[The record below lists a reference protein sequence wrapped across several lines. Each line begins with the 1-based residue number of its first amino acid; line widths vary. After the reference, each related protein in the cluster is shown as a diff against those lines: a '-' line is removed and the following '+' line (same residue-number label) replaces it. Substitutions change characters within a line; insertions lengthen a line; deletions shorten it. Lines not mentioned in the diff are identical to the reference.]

1 MSTLDRDATAVVAAP
16 AKGAAVRTHP
26 GLRSVVRVAVT
37 LAAAAIAVA
46 LGFFAW
52 RAYMGTP
59 WTRDGTVRAYVV
71 SIAPQVAG
79 QIVELPVGDNAFVH
93 KGDLLMQIDP
103 ASYALAVRQ
112 AQASV
117 QQAKALAQNADAEWA
132 RRQKLNDLAVTLEE
146 QQTYASKSLSALA
159 QYQHALADLD
169 TARLNLKRT
178 RIVSPV
184 NGYVTNLETQVG
196 DYANVGQ
203 ARLALINADSFWVD
217 AYFEETF
224 LSQIRDGDAAKVKLM
239 GYPEVL
245 RGRVQSLARG
255 ISVANAAQ
263 SASGLAEVNPVFTFV
278 RLAQRVPVRI
288 HLEAVPADLRL
299 VAGMTATVTIVP
311 GARAAAA
318 AGPADATPRVAA
330 TGANGPAAVAPAGA
344 ASAATPPSS
353 GGPAL
358 PELADAGAAA
368 ILPPLPVALRAGRGA
383 AGGASGPAATAP
395 ALQNSGPAKAP
406 TPAPAGRRRRRPRA
420 PPGGA
425 NRRGHGPGHPDPF
438 RRSLRPHARPRAA
451 HRVPAAKARAR
462 DAPPSRPT
470 LLRATMKR
478 AGKTKGRGLLFVE
491 DLSAGRVDNLKSRSA
506 GRVDERAVVDDLL
519 RSKILAVI
527 HVVTD
532 QTPRASH
539 DERLSGKTVSPGF
552 RHLRIHSIIAYCS
565 SIAIS
570 SVRIELKGKVPTYP
584 KADDCRRLVV
594 LDNNKCGRSHVAADV
609 VAELKS

>member
-203 ARLALINADSFWVD
+203 ARLALINTDSFWVD

-245 RGRVQSLARG
+245 RGQVQSLARG

-288 HLEAVPADLRL
+288 RLEAVPSDVRL
-299 VAGMTATVTIVP
+299 VVGMTATVTIVP
-311 GARAAAA
+311 GDRAAAA

-330 TGANGPAAVAPAGA
+330 TGADGPAAVAPAGA
-344 ASAATPPSS
+344 ASAAPPPVSAS
-353 GGPAL
+353 PAL
-358 PELADAGAAA
+358 PPIADAGAAA
-368 ILPPLPVALRAGRGA
+368 ILPPLPAALAPLAAGA
-383 AGGASGPAATAP
+383 ASGASGPAATAP
-395 ALQNSGPAKAP
+395 SPAASRVRRTGHGASALWPGGD
-406 TPAPAGRRRRRPRA
+406 AGRGA
-420 PPGGA
+420 ACGA
-425 NRRGHGPGHPDPF
+425 NGRGHGPGDPDPF
-438 RRSLRPHARPRAA
+438 RRSLRPHARPRAD
-451 HRVPAAKARAR
+451 RRRPAAKARVRNAS
-462 DAPPSRPT
+462 PSRPA
-470 LLRATMKR
+470 LLGATMKR
-478 AGKTKGRGLLFVE
+478 AGR
-491 DLSAGRVDNLKSRSA
+491 
-506 GRVDERAVVDDLL
+506 DERASFSSPFSMVIGNHSGERRYVLSFDTDRWVVPDTVFD
-519 RSKILAVI
+519 AY
-527 HVVTD
+527 
-532 QTPRASH
+532 
-539 DERLSGKTVSPGF
+539 RL
-552 RHLRIHSIIAYCS
+552 
-565 SIAIS
+565 
-570 SVRIELKGKVPTYP
+570 
-584 KADDCRRLVV
+584 
-594 LDNNKCGRSHVAADV
+594 
-609 VAELKS
+609 

>member
-1 MSTLDRDATAVVAAP
+1 MSTLDRNAPAVVAAP
-16 AKGAAVRTHP
+16 AKGAVARAQP
-26 GLRSVVRVAVT
+26 WLRSAVRVALT

-79 QIVELPVGDNAFVH
+79 QIVELPVSDNQFVH

-103 ASYALAVRQ
+103 ASYALAERQ
-112 AQASV
+112 AEASV

-132 RRQKLNDLAVTLEE
+132 RRQKLNNLAVTVEE

-159 QYQHALADLD
+159 QYQAALADLD

-203 ARLALINADSFWVD
+203 GRLALINADSYWVD

-224 LSQIRDGDAAKVKLM
+224 LPQIRDGDAAKVKLM
-239 GYPEVL
+239 GYPQVL
-245 RGRVQSLARG
+245 HGRVQSVARG

-288 HLEAVPADLRL
+288 HLEAVPDDLRL

-311 GARAAAA
+311 GAPAAAA
-318 AGPADATPRVAA
+318 AGPAETTPRVAA
-330 TGANGPAAVAPAGA
+330 TGANGPGAVAPAGA
-344 ASAATPPSS
+344 ASPASPPSS

-358 PELADAGAAA
+358 SSPADAGAAA
-368 ILPPLPVALRAGRGA
+368 ILPPLPAALASPATGA
-383 AGGASGPAATAP
+383 AGGASGPAA
-395 ALQNSGPAKAP
+395 KAP
-406 TPAPAGRRRRRPRA
+406 SPQVSGQAQAPGQAAVGVTQTPAATPPAQIDAATAQANQILGDEAFDRTLDLEPPVASPPRRHASETLRRRGRRYRERR
-420 PPGGA
+420 
-425 NRRGHGPGHPDPF
+425 
-438 RRSLRPHARPRAA
+438 
-451 HRVPAAKARAR
+451 
-462 DAPPSRPT
+462 
-470 LLRATMKR
+470 
-478 AGKTKGRGLLFVE
+478 
-491 DLSAGRVDNLKSRSA
+491 
-506 GRVDERAVVDDLL
+506 
-519 RSKILAVI
+519 
-527 HVVTD
+527 
-532 QTPRASH
+532 
-539 DERLSGKTVSPGF
+539 
-552 RHLRIHSIIAYCS
+552 
-565 SIAIS
+565 
-570 SVRIELKGKVPTYP
+570 
-584 KADDCRRLVV
+584 
-594 LDNNKCGRSHVAADV
+594 
-609 VAELKS
+609 

>member
-1 MSTLDRDATAVVAAP
+1 MSTLDRDATAVVVPAP
-16 AKGAAVRTHP
+16 AKGAAARAKA
-26 GLRSVVRVAVT
+26 VA
-37 LAAAAIAVA
+37 AQRRPRRADACGGAIAAA

-79 QIVELPVGDNAFVH
+79 QIIELPVSDNAFVH

-112 AQASV
+112 AEASV
-117 QQAKALAQNADAEWA
+117 QQAKALAENADAEWA
-132 RRQKLNDLAVTLEE
+132 RRQKLNNLAVTVEE

-203 ARLALINADSFWVD
+203 GRLALIDADSYWVD

-224 LSQIRDGDAAKVKLM
+224 LPQIRDGDAAKVKLM
-239 GYPEVL
+239 GYPQIL
-245 RGRVQSLARG
+245 HGRVQSVARG

-311 GARAAAA
+311 GARATAA
-318 AGPADATPRVAA
+318 AGPAQTTTRVARDRGGRPWRRCA
-330 TGANGPAAVAPAGA
+330 GRRGEHGARRRLRAAPPCRGLPTPARRRSCRRCPWRRCRPRQARPAARAGPAPRRRR
-344 ASAATPPSS
+344 
-353 GGPAL
+353 L
-358 PELADAGAAA
+358 D
-368 ILPPLPVALRAGRGA
+368 AGRG
-383 AGGASGPAATAP
+383 
-395 ALQNSGPAKAP
+395 QAKAP
-406 TPAPAGRRRRRPRA
+406 APRGPGAGAGRDAACGADRRR
-420 PPGGA
+420 
-425 NRRGHGPGHPDPF
+425 HGPGHPDPF
-438 RRSLRPHARPRAA
+438 RPSLRPHARSRAA
-451 HRVPAAKARAR
+451 RRGPAAKARVR
-462 DAPPSRPT
+462 DPSPSRPA
-470 LLRATMKR
+470 LSRAAMR
-478 AGKTKGRGLLFVE
+478 AVL
-491 DLSAGRVDNLKSRSA
+491 AGRHAPRAMSSMGGA
-506 GRVDERAVVDDLL
+506 PERTA
-519 RSKILAVI
+519 AVI
-527 HVVTD
+527 GGAAEIAAPLLPSGEAALGLTRWRGAPDEGTARSDFAVN
-532 QTPRASH
+532 PSSLPFSRREKGARAPSVQSPSCKLKAMPAALQKRF
-539 DERLSGKTVSPGF
+539 RLTSP
-552 RHLRIHSIIAYCS
+552 
-565 SIAIS
+565 
-570 SVRIELKGKVPTYP
+570 
-584 KADDCRRLVV
+584 
-594 LDNNKCGRSHVAADV
+594 
-609 VAELKS
+609 

>member
-1 MSTLDRDATAVVAAP
+1 MSTLDRNATAVVAAP
-16 AKGAAVRTHP
+16 AKGAAARAQP
-26 GLRSVVRVAVT
+26 WLRSAVRVALT

-79 QIVELPVGDNAFVH
+79 QIVELPVGDNQFVH
-93 KGDLLMQIDP
+93 KGDLLIEIDP

-112 AQASV
+112 AEASV

-132 RRQKLNDLAVTLEE
+132 RRQKLNDLAVTVEE

-203 ARLALINADSFWVD
+203 GRLALIDADSYWVD

-224 LSQIRDGDAAKVKLM
+224 LPQIRDGDAAKVKLM
-239 GYPEVL
+239 GYPQVL
-245 RGRVQSLARG
+245 HGRVQSVARG

-288 HLEAVPADLRL
+288 HLEAVPDDLRL

-311 GARAAAA
+311 GAPAAA
-318 AGPADATPRVAA
+318 AGGPAETTPRVAA
-330 TGANGPAAVAPAGA
+330 TGANGPGAVAPAGA
-344 ASAATPPSS
+344 ASPASPPSS

-358 PELADAGAAA
+358 SSPADAGAAA
-368 ILPPLPVALRAGRGA
+368 ILPPLPAALASPATGA
-383 AGGASGPAATAP
+383 AGGASGPAA
-395 ALQNSGPAKAP
+395 KAP
-406 TPAPAGRRRRRPRA
+406 SPQVSGQAQAPGQAAVGVTQTPAATPPAQIDAATAQANQILGDEAFDRTLDLEPPVASPPRRHASETLRRRGRRYRERR
-420 PPGGA
+420 
-425 NRRGHGPGHPDPF
+425 
-438 RRSLRPHARPRAA
+438 
-451 HRVPAAKARAR
+451 
-462 DAPPSRPT
+462 
-470 LLRATMKR
+470 
-478 AGKTKGRGLLFVE
+478 
-491 DLSAGRVDNLKSRSA
+491 
-506 GRVDERAVVDDLL
+506 
-519 RSKILAVI
+519 
-527 HVVTD
+527 
-532 QTPRASH
+532 
-539 DERLSGKTVSPGF
+539 
-552 RHLRIHSIIAYCS
+552 
-565 SIAIS
+565 
-570 SVRIELKGKVPTYP
+570 
-584 KADDCRRLVV
+584 
-594 LDNNKCGRSHVAADV
+594 
-609 VAELKS
+609 